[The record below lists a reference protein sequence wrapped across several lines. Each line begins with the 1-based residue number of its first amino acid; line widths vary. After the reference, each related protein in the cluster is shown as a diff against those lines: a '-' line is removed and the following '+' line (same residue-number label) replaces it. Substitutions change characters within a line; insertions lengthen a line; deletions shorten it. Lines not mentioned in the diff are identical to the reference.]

1 MGRSLLHTPDG
12 FRDIYDEECEKKLEL
27 ERRIREVICSFGYR
41 AIETP
46 SVEFAGVFSGSS
58 DSESEKELYRFF
70 DRDGSTMALRPD
82 FTPSVARSAAKYF
95 SLREPVR
102 LFYQGQTFVNHS
114 SYKGMLKETTQLGA
128 ELMGDACADAD
139 AEVLAMVIRSLLESG
154 LKQFQITVGHA
165 GYFDSLAAG
174 TGLDREQIEE
184 LKSLIRNRNS
194 FGAERYLS
202 DQNIPGD
209 AAQAF
214 IELPKLM
221 GGPEIL
227 ERARAMLSGMPEGAG
242 GAFEALD
249 RLEEVYDILKLY
261 GLEHCITFDLSM
273 LGSFMYYT
281 GIIFRGYTYGAG
293 DAIVKGGR
301 YDHLLE
307 QFGKNAPSTGFVIVI
322 DQLLEALRQ
331 QGIGIEPGRQRETI
345 RVTPG
350 NRAEAI
356 RRAGELRA
364 RGVAVELTF
373 NAAGESHE

>member
-1 MGRSLLHTPDG
+1 MERSLLHTPDG
-12 FRDIYDEECEKKLEL
+12 FRDIYDEDCEKKLEL

-46 SVEFAGVFSGSS
+46 SVEFAGVFSGSA

-95 SLREPVR
+95 SLSDPVR
-102 LFYQGQTFVNHS
+102 LCYQGQTFVNHS

-128 ELMGDACADAD
+128 ELMGDPGADAD

-154 LKQFQITVGHA
+154 LKDFQITVGHA

-174 TGLDREQIEE
+174 TELQRNQIEE

-194 FGAERYLS
+194 YGAGEYLAR
-202 DQNIPGD
+202 QGITGD
-209 AAQAF
+209 AARVF
-214 IELPKLM
+214 TGLPDLM
-221 GGPEIL
+221 GGRETL
-227 ERARAMLSGMPEGAG
+227 DKARAMLAELPEETRGASG
-242 GAFEALD
+242 ALE
-249 RLEEVYDILKLY
+249 RLEEVYEILKIY
-261 GLEHCITFDLSM
+261 GLAQYITFDLSM

-322 DQLLEALRQ
+322 DQLLEALRL
-331 QGIGIEPGRQRETI
+331 QGISIDPGRRRETI
-345 RVTPG
+345 TVHPG
-350 NRAEAI
+350 NRREAI
-356 RRAGELRA
+356 ERAGLLRA
-364 RGVAVELTF
+364 QGVAVEMVYT
-373 NAAGESHE
+373 AE